1 VCARNLRALFDRAL
15 KHCPLSL
22 HCRETQ
28 GDGGAKSSLRS
39 QSMSA
44 VDDSAERGRE
54 FADAQLFPP
63 PARQILSVKRLLQ
76 TTRSTQTA
84 ATATFTAM
92 ASPVVEVTAV
102 AVTEAQ
108 LFSDDNDENMLC
120 AASIST
126 TIADTE
132 ATVCCERVAPMSSI
146 TRPRLDNDA
155 SLYMILKDTT
165 SFDAP
170 APSTQQCTPIATVA
184 AAAIGLDK
192 QHCGGLSL
200 QEQQQQQQ
208 QQQQQPFWPITL
220 ERQFVGG

>member
-1 VCARNLRALFDRAL
+1 
-15 KHCPLSL
+15 
-22 HCRETQ
+22 
-28 GDGGAKSSLRS
+28 
-39 QSMSA
+39 MSA

-63 PARQILSVKRLLQ
+63 PARQILSVKRLVQ

-84 ATATFTAM
+84 APATATFTAM

-102 AVTEAQ
+102 AVAEAQ
-108 LFSDDNDENMLC
+108 LFSDDNDENIPC
-120 AASIST
+120 AATIST
-126 TIADTE
+126 TAADSE

-146 TRPRLDNDA
+146 TRPRLGNDA

-170 APSTQQCTPIATVA
+170 PPPTQQCTPIATVA
-184 AAAIGLDK
+184 AAAIGLDE

-220 ERQFVGG
+220 GRQFVGSIASLLSTQSAQSAM